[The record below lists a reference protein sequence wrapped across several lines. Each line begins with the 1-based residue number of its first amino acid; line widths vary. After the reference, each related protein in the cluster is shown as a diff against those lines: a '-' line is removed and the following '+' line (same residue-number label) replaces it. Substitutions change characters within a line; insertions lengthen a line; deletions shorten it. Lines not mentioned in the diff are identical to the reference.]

1 MEVLSM
7 KNFQTTES
15 FQMHP
20 SIFTDAEYFAT
31 WPDVNVEVFKV
42 GCFLL

>member
-1 MEVLSM
+1 M
-7 KNFQTTES
+7 KNFQITES
-15 FQMHP
+15 FQIYL

-31 WPDVNVEVFKV
+31 RPGVNVEVLKV